1 MIIAAA
7 AMRRNMNKQKI
18 LDIMERELVVA
29 LGCTDPVAI
38 SYAAAAARKLAP
50 NGNVKSI
57 TAKLSKSI
65 IKSAASVKIPG
76 TNVNGVKMAAVLGAL
91 FGNSDKKLEV
101 LEGIDESS
109 VDKARQFLKENE
121 CNVMEIDN
129 DILLYLEI
137 ILKTEKDTAR
147 TILLDDYSNWVFA
160 ELNGKVIFDR
170 SAKVTPADV
179 DQIQADLSLEEIW
192 EFINKG
198 DIKTDFE
205 IPKRSILLNENICR
219 EGLANKYGLQVGRT
233 LRDGS
238 DESNTKSGIMNYAVA
253 LTAAGADAR
262 MAGSPMPVM
271 SNSGSGN
278 QGITATVPVVAV
290 AEKLDLDE
298 EIKIRAV
305 ALSNLVTIYAKEYFG
320 RISALCGANIAAMG
334 ASCGVVYLLGGRIEK
349 LKSAIQNM
357 AGNVTGMF
365 CDGAKA
371 GCALKVS
378 TSVQAAM
385 QAAYLA
391 IDGIMIEE
399 SDGIIE
405 KDVDDTLKNIG
416 RMSSGCSYMI
426 NNMIVDIMIHKQQK
440 EQ

>member
-1 MIIAAA
+1 
-7 AMRRNMNKQKI
+7 MNKQKI
-18 LDIMERELVVA
+18 IDIMEKEMVVA

-50 NGNVKSI
+50 NGKITGI

-76 TNVNGVKMAAVLGAL
+76 TSVNGVKMAAVLGAL
-91 FGNSDKKLEV
+91 FGDSDKKLEV
-101 LEGIDESS
+101 LEGINDSNVEI
-109 VDKARQFLKENE
+109 ARKFLNENE
-121 CNVMEIDN
+121 CTVSEIDN

-147 TILLDDYSNWVFA
+147 TILIDDYSNWVYA
-160 ELNGKVIFDR
+160 ELNGDVIFDR
-170 SAKVTPADV
+170 SVKETPAEV
-179 DQIQADLSLEEIW
+179 DKIEVDLSIEEIW
-192 EFINKG
+192 EFINNG
-198 DIKTDFE
+198 DMETDFE
-205 IPKRSILLNENICR
+205 IPKKSILLNENICR
-219 EGLANKYGLQVGRT
+219 EGLNNKYGLQVGRT
-233 LRDGS
+233 MRGNS
-238 DESNTKSGIMNYAVA
+238 ESCDDKTDIMTYAVA

-262 MAGSPMPVM
+262 MAGSPMPVL

-278 QGITATVPVVAV
+278 QGITATIPVVAV

-305 ALSNLVTIYAKEYFG
+305 ALSNLITIYAKEYFG

-334 ASCGVVYLLGGRIEK
+334 ASCGVVYLLGGGIEK
-349 LKSAIQNM
+349 IKSAIQNM

-385 QAAYLA
+385 QSAFLA

-405 KDVDDTLKNIG
+405 KNVVDTLKNIG
-416 RMSSGCSYMI
+416 KMSSGCSYMI

-440 EQ
+440 G

>member
-1 MIIAAA
+1 
-7 AMRRNMNKQKI
+7 MNKQKI
-18 LDIMERELVVA
+18 LDIMEKEMVVA

-50 NGNVKSI
+50 NGNITSI
-57 TAKLSKSI
+57 SAKLSKSI

-76 TNVNGVKMAAVLGAL
+76 TSVNGVKMAAVLGAL
-91 FGNSDKKLEV
+91 FGDSDRKLEV
-101 LEGIDESS
+101 LEGITDSNVE
-109 VDKARQFLKENE
+109 KANEFLSKNE
-121 CNVMEIDN
+121 CTVSEIDN

-147 TILLDDYSNWVFA
+147 TILIDDYSNWVYA
-160 ELNGKVIFDR
+160 ELNGDVIFDR
-170 SAKVTPADV
+170 SVKTTPAEV
-179 DQIQADLSLEEIW
+179 DEIEVDLSIEEIW
-192 EFINKG
+192 EFANNG

-205 IPKRSILLNENICR
+205 VPKKSILLNENICR
-219 EGLANKYGLQVGRT
+219 EGLNNKYGLQVGRT
-233 LRDGS
+233 MKDNS
-238 DESNTKSGIMNYAVA
+238 ENCDSKIDIMTYAVA

-262 MAGSPMPVM
+262 MAGSPIAVM

-278 QGITATVPVVAV
+278 QGITATIPVVAV
-290 AEKLDLDE
+290 AEKLGLDE

-305 ALSNLVTIYAKEYFG
+305 ALSNLITIYAKEYFG

-334 ASCGVVYLLGGRIEK
+334 ASCGVVYLLGGGIEK
-349 LKSAIQNM
+349 IKSAIQNM

-378 TSVQAAM
+378 TSVSAAM
-385 QAAYLA
+385 QSAFLA

-405 KDVDDTLKNIG
+405 KDVVDTLKNIG
-416 RMSSGCSYMI
+416 KMSSGCSYMI

-440 EQ
+440 A

>member
-1 MIIAAA
+1 
-7 AMRRNMNKQKI
+7 MNKQKI
-18 LDIMERELVVA
+18 KDIMEKEMVVA

-50 NGNVKSI
+50 NGKITGI

-76 TNVNGVKMAAVLGAL
+76 TSVNGVKMAAALGAL
-91 FGNSDKKLEV
+91 FGDSDKKLEV
-101 LEGIDESS
+101 LEGINDSNVEI
-109 VDKARQFLKENE
+109 ARKFLNENE
-121 CNVMEIDN
+121 CTVSEIDN
-129 DILLYLEI
+129 EILLYLEI

-147 TILLDDYSNWVFA
+147 TILIDDYSNWVYA
-160 ELNGKVIFDR
+160 ELNGDVIFDR
-170 SAKVTPADV
+170 SVKETPAEV
-179 DQIQADLSLEEIW
+179 DKIEVDLSIEEIW
-192 EFINKG
+192 EFINNG
-198 DIKTDFE
+198 DMDTDFE
-205 IPKRSILLNENICR
+205 IPKKSILLNENICR
-219 EGLANKYGLQVGRT
+219 EGLNNKYGLQVGRT
-233 LRDGS
+233 MRANS
-238 DESNTKSGIMNYAVA
+238 ESCDNKIDIMTYAVA

-262 MAGSPMPVM
+262 MAGSPIAVM

-278 QGITATVPVVAV
+278 QGITATIPVVAV

-305 ALSNLVTIYAKEYFG
+305 ALSNLITIYAKEYFG

-334 ASCGVVYLLGGRIEK
+334 ASCGVVYLLGGGIEK
-349 LKSAIQNM
+349 IKSAIQNM

-385 QAAYLA
+385 QSAFLA

-405 KDVDDTLKNIG
+405 KNVVDTLKNIG
-416 RMSSGCSYMI
+416 KMSSGCSYMI

-440 EQ
+440 D

>member
-1 MIIAAA
+1 
-7 AMRRNMNKQKI
+7 MNKQKI
-18 LDIMERELVVA
+18 IDIMEKEMVVA

-38 SYAAAAARKLAP
+38 AYAAAAARKLAP
-50 NGNVKSI
+50 NSKITGI

-76 TNVNGVKMAAVLGAL
+76 TSANGVKMAAVLGAL
-91 FGNSDKKLEV
+91 FGDSDKKLEV
-101 LEGIDESS
+101 LEGINDSNVEI
-109 VDKARQFLKENE
+109 ARKFLNENE
-121 CNVMEIDN
+121 CTVSEIDN

-147 TILLDDYSNWVFA
+147 TILIDDYSNWVYA
-160 ELNGKVIFDR
+160 ELNGDVIFDR
-170 SAKVTPADV
+170 SVKETPAEV
-179 DQIQADLSLEEIW
+179 DKIEVDLSIEEIW
-192 EFINKG
+192 EFINNG
-198 DIKTDFE
+198 NIETDFE
-205 IPKRSILLNENICR
+205 IPKKSILLNENICR
-219 EGLANKYGLQVGRT
+219 EGLNNKYGLQVGRT
-233 LRDGS
+233 MRDNS
-238 DESNTKSGIMNYAVA
+238 ESCNGKTDIMTYAVS

-262 MAGSPMPVM
+262 MAGSPMAVL

-278 QGITATVPVVAV
+278 QGITATVPVIAV
-290 AEKLDLDE
+290 AEKLGLDD

-305 ALSNLVTIYAKEYFG
+305 ALSNLITIYAKEYFG

-334 ASCGVVYLLGGRIEK
+334 ASCGVVYLLGGGIEK
-349 LKSAIQNM
+349 IKSAIQNM

-385 QAAYLA
+385 QSAFLA

-405 KDVDDTLKNIG
+405 RNVVDTLKNIG
-416 RMSSGCSYMI
+416 KMSSGCSYMI
-426 NNMIVDIMIHKQQK
+426 NNMIVDIMMHKQQK
-440 EQ
+440 D

>member
-1 MIIAAA
+1 
-7 AMRRNMNKQKI
+7 MNKQKI
-18 LDIMERELVVA
+18 IDIMEKEMVVA

-38 SYAAAAARKLAP
+38 AYAAAAARKLAP
-50 NGNVKSI
+50 NGKI
-57 TAKLSKSI
+57 TGITIKLSKSI

-76 TNVNGVKMAAVLGAL
+76 TSVNGVKMAAVLGAL
-91 FGNSDKKLEV
+91 FGDSDKKLEV
-101 LEGIDESS
+101 LEGINDSNVEI
-109 VDKARQFLKENE
+109 ARKFLNENE
-121 CNVMEIDN
+121 CTVSEIDN

-147 TILLDDYSNWVFA
+147 TILIDDYSNWVYA
-160 ELNGKVIFDR
+160 ELNGDVIFDR
-170 SAKVTPADV
+170 SVKETPAEV
-179 DQIQADLSLEEIW
+179 DKIEVDLSIEEIW
-192 EFINKG
+192 EFINNG
-198 DIKTDFE
+198 DMDTDFE
-205 IPKRSILLNENICR
+205 IPKKSILLNENICR
-219 EGLANKYGLQVGRT
+219 EGLNNKYGLQVGRT
-233 LRDGS
+233 MS
-238 DESNTKSGIMNYAVA
+238 ANSKSCDSKIDIMTYAVA

-262 MAGSPMPVM
+262 MAGSPMPVL

-278 QGITATVPVVAV
+278 QGITATIPVVAV

-305 ALSNLVTIYAKEYFG
+305 ALSNLITIYAKEYFG

-334 ASCGVVYLLGGRIEK
+334 ASCGVVYLFGGGIEK
-349 LKSAIQNM
+349 IKSAIQNM

-385 QAAYLA
+385 QSAFLA

-405 KDVDDTLKNIG
+405 KNVVDTLKNIG
-416 RMSSGCSYMI
+416 KMSSGCSYMI

-440 EQ
+440 G

>member
-1 MIIAAA
+1 
-7 AMRRNMNKQKI
+7 MNNQKL
-18 LDIMERELVVA
+18 LDIMEKEMVVA

-50 NGNVKSI
+50 SGNIKSI
-57 TAKLSKSI
+57 TVKLSKSI

-76 TNVNGVKMAAVLGAL
+76 TSVNGVKMAAVLGAL
-91 FGNSDKKLEV
+91 FGDSERKLEV
-101 LEGIDESS
+101 LEGINDSNVEIA
-109 VDKARQFLKENE
+109 KKFLIENE
-121 CNVMEIDN
+121 CSVSEIDN

-147 TILLDDYSNWVFA
+147 TILIDDYSNWVYA
-160 ELNGKVIFDR
+160 ELNGEVIFDR
-170 SAKVTPADV
+170 SVKSSPAEV
-179 DQIQADLSLEEIW
+179 DKIEVDMSIEEIW
-192 EFINKG
+192 EFINYG
-198 DIKTDFE
+198 DILTDFE
-205 IPKRSILLNENICR
+205 IPKKSILLNENICR
-219 EGLANKYGLQVGRT
+219 EGLNNKYGLQVGRT
-233 LRDGS
+233 MRGENEASGS
-238 DESNTKSGIMNYAVA
+238 KSAIMNYAVA

-262 MAGSPMPVM
+262 MAGSPMAVM

-278 QGITATVPVVAV
+278 QGITATVPVIAV
-290 AEKLDLDE
+290 AEKLGLDE

-305 ALSNLVTIYAKEYFG
+305 ALSNLITIYAKEYFG

-334 ASCGVVYLLGGRIEK
+334 ASCGVVYLLGGGIDEI
-349 LKSAIQNM
+349 KSAIQNM

-385 QAAYLA
+385 QSAFLA

-405 KDVDDTLKNIG
+405 RNVVDTLKNIG
-416 RMSSGCSYMI
+416 KMSSGCSYMI

-440 EQ
+440 V